1 MEGPEERKT
10 PPPERKPYQGETVDG
25 FMAPA
30 PAELE
35 RWRREYGEILE
46 LDYNDFMP
54 GLVVVC
60 RYPGVL
66 ELKAATGEK
75 ATYENTHN
83 FVVKLTLWPKQPLFS
98 ELLKKRAG
106 LVNAV
111 AGELLSASGWSA
123 KAAVKNG

>member
-1 MEGPEERKT
+1 MEEDPKETKR
-10 PPPERKPYQGETVDG
+10 PGETNDG
-25 FMAPA
+25 LAAPA

-46 LDYNDFMP
+46 LDYNGFMP

-83 FVVKLTLWPKQPLFS
+83 FVVKLTLWPKQPLFG
-98 ELLKKRAG
+98 ELLKRRAG

-111 AGELLSASGWSA
+111 AGELLAASGWSA
-123 KAAVKNG
+123 RADIKNG